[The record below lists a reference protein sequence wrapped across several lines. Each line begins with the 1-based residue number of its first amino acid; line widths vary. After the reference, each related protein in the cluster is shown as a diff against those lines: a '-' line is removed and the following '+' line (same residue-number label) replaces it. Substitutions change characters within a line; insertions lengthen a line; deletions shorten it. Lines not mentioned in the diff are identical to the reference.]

1 MSKINWGKIGTS
13 AVGGVLGM
21 IGGHLSERRNYRNNR
36 RLMELQYNNQR
47 QLNQQG
53 HDLQFDM
60 WNKTNYG
67 AQKRHMMEAG
77 LNPALMYG
85 SAGASGTTGSQSGGS
100 ASMGSSQQ
108 GKVMDL
114 QNALI
119 GAQIKNLDSITNKNN
134 VEAGLGGKKGELLGA
149 QARGEN
155 ARALIN
161 ELEGSVISEN
171 KKKYVDGL
179 IGQWELN
186 STEAKKQEI
195 ALGMKKNGIHND
207 MIATVIGTLSGW
219 DLSKEGAMDKQVGVV
234 PNFINEA
241 LKKNGINIEPTM
253 TRRQVMNALIGA
265 YAIGKIALDK
275 ISWLFPQKTKEGLT
289 INNLIGQ

>member
-1 MSKINWGKIGTS
+1 MSKIDWGKVGTS
-13 AVGGVLGM
+13 AASGVLGM

-36 RLMELQYNNQR
+36 KLMELQYNNQR

-85 SAGASGTTGSQSGGS
+85 SAGQGGSTGSQGGGS

-186 STEAKKQEI
+186 STEAKKQKI
-195 ALGMKKNGIHND
+195 ALGMKENGIHND

-219 DLSKEGAMDKQVGVV
+219 DLSEKNAMNKQVGVI
-234 PNFINEA
+234 PNFINDA
-241 LKKNGINIEPTM
+241 LKKADIHIEPTM
-253 TRRQVMNALIGA
+253 TRRQVMNSLIAA

-275 ISWLFPQKTKEGLT
+275 IGWLFPKPTKEFN
-289 INNLIGQ
+289 INNYVPRN

>member
-1 MSKINWGKIGTS
+1 MSWIEDLGKS
-13 AVGGVLGM
+13 AGSSVLGM
-21 IGGHLSERRNYRNNR
+21 VLGHGAIRRNYRDNR
-36 RLMELQYNNQR
+36 RLMQFQYENQR
-47 QLNQQG
+47 ELNQQG
-53 HDLQFDM
+53 ADLQMDM

-67 AQKRHMMEAG
+67 AQKRHMKEAG
-77 LNPALMYG
+77 LNPGLMYG
-85 SAGASGTTGSQSGGS
+85 SAGQGGSTGSQGGGS

-108 GKVMDL
+108 GKAMDL

-119 GAQIKNLDSITNKNN
+119 GAQIDNLNSVTNKNN

-155 ARALIN
+155 AKALIS

-171 KKKYVDGL
+171 KKEYVDGL

-186 STEAKKQEI
+186 STEAKKQKI
-195 ALGMKKNGIHND
+195 ALGMKENGIHND

-219 DLSKEGAMDKQVGVV
+219 DLSEKGAMDKKVGVV

-241 LKKNGINIEPTM
+241 LEKNGINIEPTM
-253 TRRQVMNALIGA
+253 TRR
-265 YAIGKIALDK
+265 
-275 ISWLFPQKTKEGLT
+275 
-289 INNLIGQ
+289 